1 MAKIFDRMK
10 DLMFGEYEDDDD
22 YYEDDYDTAAPAPA
36 PVRENYGLRDA
47 RETEYSAP
55 APRKAAPK
63 NAANPQIYSVNTSVQ
78 MQVVIIKPECYEDA
92 QEICDQIKTKR
103 PVVVNLE
110 KVEYPIAQRIMDF
123 LSGTC
128 YSLEGSIQRV
138 ANNIFI
144 IGLKRSFSAAC
155 YLNYALQHLD
165 CRSFLINGL
174 GGMFDEQLNQV
185 KEGDVV
191 VAISFSPYAAET
203 VNISKVCA
211 KKGVKQIS
219 ITDSQISPL
228 LAFSDIAFV
237 IKEAHRPQ
245 KAQYIK

>member
-22 YYEDDYDTAAPAPA
+22 YYEDDYDTAAAAPA

-47 RETEYSAP
+47 REMEYSAP

-110 KVEYPIAQRIMDF
+110 NVEYPISQRIM
-123 LSGTC
+123 
-128 YSLEGSIQRV
+128 Y
-138 ANNIFI
+138 
-144 IGLKRSFSAAC
+144 
-155 YLNYALQHLD
+155 
-165 CRSFLINGL
+165 
-174 GGMFDEQLNQV
+174 
-185 KEGDVV
+185 
-191 VAISFSPYAAET
+191 
-203 VNISKVCA
+203 
-211 KKGVKQIS
+211 
-219 ITDSQISPL
+219 
-228 LAFSDIAFV
+228 
-237 IKEAHRPQ
+237 
-245 KAQYIK
+245 

>member
-55 APRKAAPK
+55 APRKAASK

-144 IGLKRSFSAAC
+144 IATRKCGYFR
-155 YLNYALQHLD
+155 
-165 CRSFLINGL
+165 
-174 GGMFDEQLNQV
+174 
-185 KEGDVV
+185 
-191 VAISFSPYAAET
+191 
-203 VNISKVCA
+203 
-211 KKGVKQIS
+211 
-219 ITDSQISPL
+219 
-228 LAFSDIAFV
+228 
-237 IKEAHRPQ
+237 
-245 KAQYIK
+245 